1 MVLFL
6 TYDLYQT
13 FSSIEITGGTI
24 TLDPLVDSGPFSLA
38 THVRSI
44 PEVTMLGNII
54 AFIALVLVLLGL
66 FSQIVRYREG
76 DWIEQQQIKWVVFAV
91 ILWVFPIFSIIVPIG
106 IPIIVLAYV
115 APLIPIAIA
124 VSILRYRLFDIDLI
138 IQRTL
143 LYGFLTIL
151 LVLIFFAIVTVL
163 QSLVTTVSGQ
173 QSPIIIIIST
183 LAIAAL
189 IHLESEFRTLS
200 IAASS
205 VESTMP
211 S

>member
-1 MVLFL
+1 MPILIL
-6 TYDLYQT
+6 T
-13 FSSIEITGGTI
+13 
-24 TLDPLVDSGPFSLA
+24 
-38 THVRSI
+38 
-44 PEVTMLGNII
+44 
-54 AFIALVLVLLGL
+54 
-66 FSQIVRYREG
+66 
-76 DWIEQQQIKWVVFAV
+76 
-91 ILWVFPIFSIIVPIG
+91 
-106 IPIIVLAYV
+106 YV

-124 VSILRYRLFDIDLI
+124 VVILRFRLFDIDLI

-205 VESTMP
+205 DENTML